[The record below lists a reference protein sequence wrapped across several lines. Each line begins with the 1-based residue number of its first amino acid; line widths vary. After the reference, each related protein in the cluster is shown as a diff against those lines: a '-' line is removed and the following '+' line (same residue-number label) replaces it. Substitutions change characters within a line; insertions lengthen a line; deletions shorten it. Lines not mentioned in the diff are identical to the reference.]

1 VELIFNTR
9 ASRGRVNKN
18 AKITSNDT
26 AKPSFSIDFTAQ
38 IIPEPDTISAV
49 RYSPTRLE
57 FDKDSR
63 KMTVTVENHD
73 NTATKLGILGS
84 MADDVTAKIKDDVIK
99 AGKTGKLEFQWKGDT
114 LPEYDEEHVITFETG
129 IRSIHRFS
137 IPYVIKGQKGS
148 KSGAPAKHAKTPEN
162 KLTTQTTA
170 NETRNTAGQTNK
182 SVVNRATA
190 QSSKPATGQSSKP
203 AAGQSRDIYQQYN
216 PDSVNVDKP
225 LPGAHQWP
233 PR

>member
-1 VELIFNTR
+1 MELIFNTR
-9 ASRGRVNKN
+9 ASRGRVAKN
-18 AKITSNDT
+18 AKITSNDA

-38 IIPEPDTISAV
+38 IIPEPDTISAL
-49 RYSPTRLE
+49 RYSPAKLE

-73 NTATKLGILGS
+73 STAAKLGMLGS

-114 LPEYDEEHVITFETG
+114 LPEYNEEHVITFETG
-129 IRSIHRFS
+129 IRGINRFS

-148 KSGAPAKHAKTPEN
+148 KSGTAAKHAKTPEN
-162 KLTTQTTA
+162 KLNTQTTA
-170 NETRNTAGQTNK
+170 DKTQNTAGQNNK
-182 SVVNRATA
+182 AVVNRATA
-190 QSSKPATGQSSKP
+190 QPSKPAAGQSSKP
-203 AAGQSRDIYQQYN
+203 ATGQSRDIYQQYN

-225 LPGAHQWP
+225 LPGTHQWP